1 MSSRCLSSITRNPL
15 SIHYFEWP
23 IDDKQLHVSP
33 NRARYFQFKHVAF
46 LRFSRL
52 IVTFVL
58 LITWTDFVFAE
69 NNVHILIIGNSYE
82 NPYQETV
89 TGFKKQLSAPANIK
103 FTELTLA
110 QAHALAQQEIE
121 RLKPDL
127 IYALG
132 SDSIQWAASKTT
144 RIPIVASMALKNDLL
159 RQSANITGVSLR
171 YSMKTQFQ
179 LLKKFFSRK
188 KTIAI
193 LFNPDENA
201 TTIEEIREVCQQTGF
216 NMVAIPVESPKELPF
231 ALEQMANK
239 VEIMFAIPDETVMSV
254 KTAKELL
261 LASFRNKVPLVGLSD
276 NWVKS
281 GAFYALS
288 WDYEDLGRQCG
299 TLAQKLLNGASV
311 QTTPPEYPRKVTY
324 TINAKIAE
332 QMNME
337 IPEDLLKGAKMVF
350 N

>member
-1 MSSRCLSSITRNPL
+1 MSAQCLSTIIRKSLT
-15 SIHYFEWP
+15 IHCFESLV
-23 IDDKQLHVSP
+23 DDKRIHIIP
-33 NRARYFQFKHVAF
+33 NRAIYFQLKHLVC
-46 LRFSRL
+46 LRLNQL
-52 IVTFVL
+52 IVTLVL
-58 LITWTDFVFAE
+58 LITWSNFVFAE
-69 NNVHILIIGNSYE
+69 NKAHILTIGNSNE
-82 NPYQETV
+82 SPYQETV
-89 TGFKKQLSAPANIK
+89 TGFKKQMLAGADIK

-110 QAHALAQQEIE
+110 QAEALAQKEIE
-121 RLKPDL
+121 RLKPDI

-132 SDSIQWAASKTT
+132 SDSIQWATSKTT
-144 RIPIVASMALKNDLL
+144 QIPIVATMALKNDLL
-159 RQSANITGVSLR
+159 RQSTNITGVSLR

-179 LLKKFFSRK
+179 LLKKFFSQK

-201 TTIEEIREVCQQTGF
+201 KTIEEIREVSQQTGF

-254 KTAKELL
+254 RTAKELL

-299 TLAQKLLNGASV
+299 ALAQKLLNGASV